1 MKVAV
6 VIPPWL
12 HPTSPPL
19 GPACL
24 SAFLKAHEKH
34 LDIGVF
40 DLNIRYYQQAL
51 KFCQGGKIGVSIYG
65 WKPKKTAE
73 RVKHAFEFL
82 KKNRLSLV
90 SARKWHENATIFLSF
105 ENILN
110 GFMAEMASRS
120 LFKLETP
127 RAITGLLDSLAEE
140 VIDFSPELC
149 AISVSFDAQMPFAM
163 AISRMIKERTD
174 AFICLGGARFGTS
187 PHPQRLF
194 ERGISLRVRGKERH
208 LEDISFVDAIIPGEG
223 EIPLLKLCK
232 SLKQGD
238 QRSVPG
244 LVYKASNRVIFTRP
258 PEPLDMSHLP
268 VPDFSDLDL
277 SAYMTPEPVLPFMT
291 SRGCAWGKCTFCTH
305 HKGYIRYRQMATS
318 EVVRQ
323 LKEMKSAYNTRFF
336 DFFDEMIPPG
346 RLRRLSMGLLREGPE
361 VFFSAYG
368 KPVRAFDSALMTLSF
383 KAGLRVML
391 WGVESGSQK
400 VLDLMSKGTRVK
412 DMERVLRASHEAGVR
427 NLLFIMFGF
436 PGEDSND
443 FKQTIDFLK
452 RNREYIDAI
461 SKGLFM
467 LIEGSQVQKEPER
480 FFIKKMRP
488 VADNF
493 SGAISYDFE
502 TTRGLG
508 RRDVQKLY
516 KRHLPFLEKLGIS
529 PRLGVYREHLLFY
542 LNPACRMQG
551 K

>member
-1 MKVAV
+1 MKIAV

-24 SAFLKAHEKH
+24 SSFLKAHNKH
-34 LDIGVF
+34 LDVRVF
-40 DLNIRYYQQAL
+40 DLNIRYYYQAL

-73 RVKHAFEFL
+73 RVKQAFEFL
-82 KKNRLSLV
+82 KENHLSLV
-90 SARKWHENATIFLSF
+90 SAKKWHENATIFLSF

-110 GFMAEMASRS
+110 GFMAEMAARS
-120 LFKLETP
+120 LFNLDIP
-127 RAITGLLDSLAEE
+127 GAINGFLGGLTDE

-149 AISVSFDAQMPFAM
+149 AISVSFDTQMPFAL
-163 AISRMIKERTD
+163 AISRMIKEGTD

-194 ERGISLRVRGKERH
+194 EKGISLKVRGQERH
-208 LEDISFVDAIIPGEG
+208 LEDIPCVDAIIPGEG
-223 EIPLLKLCK
+223 EIPLLKLCR
-232 SLKQGD
+232 SLKQGNP
-238 QRSVPG
+238 REVPG
-244 LVYKASNRVIFTRP
+244 LVYRASKRVIFTRP
-258 PEPLDMSHLP
+258 PEPLNMNQLP

-305 HKGYIRYRQMATS
+305 HKGYIRYRQMAIS

-323 LKEMKSAYNTRFF
+323 LKEMKNAYNTRFF
-336 DFFDEMIPPG
+336 TFFDEMIPPG
-346 RLRRLSMGLLREGPE
+346 RVRTLSIELIKEGLDI
-361 VFFSAYG
+361 FFSAYG

-383 KAGLRVML
+383 KAGCRVML

-400 VLDLMSKGTRVK
+400 ILDLMGKGTRVK
-412 DMERVLRASHEAGVR
+412 DIELALRASHEAGVR

-436 PGEDSND
+436 PGEGTND

-452 RNREYIDAI
+452 RNRDYIDAI
-461 SKGLFM
+461 SKGLFI
-467 LIEGSQVQKEPER
+467 LIEGCDVQKKPER
-480 FFIKKMRP
+480 FFIKKMRQ

-502 TTRGLG
+502 TISGLD
-508 RRDVQKLY
+508 RKEVEKLY
-516 KRHLPFLEKLGIS
+516 KKHLPFLEKLGIS
-529 PRLGVYREHLLFY
+529 PRLGVYREHLLF
-542 LNPACRMQG
+542 
-551 K
+551 